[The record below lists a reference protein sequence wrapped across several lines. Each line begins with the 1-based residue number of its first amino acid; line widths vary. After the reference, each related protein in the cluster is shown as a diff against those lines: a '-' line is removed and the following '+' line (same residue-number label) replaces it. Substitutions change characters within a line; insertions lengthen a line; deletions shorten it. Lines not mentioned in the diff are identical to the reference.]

1 MRQIGMNE
9 EEKNKSCRAILYRT
23 IFYRHDLLPISPFPQ
38 ANAADDADADDVNN
52 AKYHSLVTYL
62 HLVTLNVHLF
72 TLNVH
77 LVTLNVHLVT
87 LNGFLVKARSH

>member
-1 MRQIGMNE
+1 MKKKKI
-9 EEKNKSCRAILYRT
+9 KSCRAILYRT

-87 LNGFLVKARSH
+87 LNGYLVKARSH